1 MNSSSDLHR
10 CEGKYLKDS
19 TQGTGCFFHL
29 VYKKKQELGR
39 LCYLDGL
46 VIREG
51 GMRWESQQENRELQ
65 RHTEMTRGLG
75 FMGSQT

>member
-1 MNSSSDLHR
+1 MSH
-10 CEGKYLKDS
+10 CEGKSLKDS
-19 TQGTGCFFHL
+19 TQGPGRFFHL

-51 GMRWESQQENRELQ
+51 GMRWESQRENRELQ
-65 RHTEMTRGLG
+65 RHTEMRRGLG